1 MKSIRWLGIIF
12 TLACLHNVMAQADL
26 DTLWMCND
34 SIVPESPA
42 QLWFNMYLSDTF
54 PDNRGEFKMV
64 DTGNSQDGSKY
75 INFDYQFSNDSVII
89 KGKNKSGVDTTFH
102 SAPRPGYAGFKV
114 FWDMG
119 FVKYYAE
126 AHDSMF
132 LWHKGPLP
140 GHKVQIILAK
150 AGDCGGTINYQVF
163 AEFKSS
169 SVWKRES
176 FPFPAK
182 QGAGAVNPDSAF
194 DKHGI
199 FEMRMLIYNETGNAP
214 TSAKGSL
221 KLDNMAFIKKKSS
234 SGVSHAGYV
243 PKSIGDARFFVPT
256 ISGKVTL
263 SIFSLQGEQLF
274 KQPVDVVAGKKYDV
288 NQFAR
293 KNANLPSGWIDCI
306 RITGQGVNITR
317 KMVR

>member
-1 MKSIRWLGIIF
+1 MKFSRWLGIIF
-12 TLACLHNVMAQADL
+12 ALACLHNAMAQTDL
-26 DTLWMCND
+26 DTLYMCSEN
-34 SIVPESPA
+34 IIPESPN
-42 QLWFNMYLSDTF
+42 QLWWATYLSDTF
-54 PDNRGEFKMV
+54 PDNRGQFQMV
-64 DTGNSQDGSKY
+64 DTGDSQDGSKY
-75 INFDYQFSNDSVII
+75 VNFDYQFSTDSVVRT
-89 KGKNKSGVDTTFH
+89 GKTAGGIDTTYKF
-102 SAPRPGYAGFKV
+102 APRPGYAGFK
-114 FWDMG
+114 FYWDNG
-119 FVKYYAE
+119 YIKYYAE

-150 AGDCGGTINYQVF
+150 AGDCGGEINYQVF

-169 SVWKRES
+169 SVWKREC

-214 TSAKGSL
+214 TSAKGCL
-221 KLDNMAFIKKKSS
+221 KFDNIAFIKKSS
-234 SGVSHAGYV
+234 SGVRHAGYV

-256 ISGKVTL
+256 VSGKVTL
-263 SIFSLQGEQLF
+263 SIYSLQGEQLF
-274 KQPVDVVAGKKYDV
+274 KQSIDVVAGKKYDV

-306 RITGQGVNITR
+306 QITGPGVNITR